1 MNTLHDHHKASD
13 VMADLKARV
22 HEIND
27 MKNRGESIDEKR
39 NELLAEVAKVKA
51 YLDLE
56 KTGNSVLSYTSELD
70 APAEQLDLLVY
81 FAQAKE
87 FLTNN
92 GISNIDDRLDEK
104 SDLMTSVVED
114 IEEAPT
120 PVPVQSDGVTG
131 KEKFIVDQIAQVP
144 QRVTGHQE
152 SLHLEIADLH
162 RLPVFEQMI
171 PVRDGHGVFQP
182 EGADLLT
189 VPGIGEIVFL
199 ALAQIN
205 PGVLKSILLTNIQS
219 ARMIWVGMGQEQRL
233 HPGRVHAD
241 LLAALQKSGMTLI
254 ARVDGYEGFIL
265 AEEKDVHIIFPD
277 TADHVCQFP
286 GGCGVQCALSA
297 VHARDNVNS
306 KIVDQAQNN
315 YSFVSLAPFL
325 QEAELLF
332 KAVRSGCVTFFIAKN
347 PLLFEQIPL
356 GASSRIPRASCGESS
371 QSRSVADTVSP
382 I

>member
-1 MNTLHDHHKASD
+1 M
-13 VMADLKARV
+13 
-22 HEIND
+22 
-27 MKNRGESIDEKR
+27 
-39 NELLAEVAKVKA
+39 
-51 YLDLE
+51 
-56 KTGNSVLSYTSELD
+56 TG
-70 APAEQLDLLVY
+70 
-81 FAQAKE
+81 
-87 FLTNN
+87 
-92 GISNIDDRLDEK
+92 R
-104 SDLMTSVVED
+104 
-114 IEEAPT
+114 
-120 PVPVQSDGVTG
+120 
-131 KEKFIVDQIAQVP
+131 
-144 QRVTGHQE
+144 QE
-152 SLHLEIADLH
+152 SLYLEIADLY
-162 RLPVFEQMI
+162 RLSVFEQMI
-171 PVRDGHGVFQP
+171 LVRDRHRVFQP
-182 EGADLLT
+182 EGADLLAM
-189 VPGIGEIVFL
+189 PGVGEIVLL

-205 PGVLKSILLTNIQS
+205 PGVLKSILLTNIQA

-241 LLAALQKSGMTLI
+241 LPAALQKSGMTLI

-286 GGCGVQCALSA
+286 GGCGVQCAFSA

-356 GASSRIPRASCGESS
+356 GASSRIPRASYGEY
-371 QSRSVADTVSP
+371 SRSRSAADTASP
-382 I
+382 T